1 MYPLG
6 VVFSE
11 FFLISFEVQLWP
23 MGGWKN
29 PKCIPIG
36 FWGFER
42 LGCIHPG
49 SRHPTIQKM
58 IWFLLDD
65 DRSFAIKNGEA
76 RKPTGLK
83 NGVFVYPL
91 IFPDLGG
98 VLTGENPWWLPTF
111 EDVCTHEAFGVWRK
125 RKFPLGI
132 YQNLRL
138 KEWTF
143 FFSQSLKIGAWGVSL
158 KIGKT
163 CGFRRRSD
171 WNQGQFSWI
180 FMFLWEFSDF

>member
-1 MYPLG
+1 MRAFWFDGGCRPKMREHLG
-6 VVFSE
+6 RKINCISDEQKSPCIHWGWFFPSFSL
-11 FFLISFEVQLWP
+11 FLLKLGSTLTH
-23 MGGWKN
+23 GGLKN

-49 SRHPTIQKM
+49 SRHATIQKM

-83 NGVFVYPL
+83 NGVFVYPP

-98 VLTGENPWWLPTF
+98 VLTGGKSMMASHLWRR
-111 EDVCTHEAFGVWRK
+111 VHSRSVW
-125 RKFPLGI
+125 G
-132 YQNLRL
+132 L
-138 KEWTF
+138 KEAQIPAWNLPKPPAERMDF
-143 FFSQSLKIGAWGVSL
+143 FFSPKA
-158 KIGKT
+158 
-163 CGFRRRSD
+163 
-171 WNQGQFSWI
+171 
-180 FMFLWEFSDF
+180 

>member
-1 MYPLG
+1 MEVADQKCGNTWEEKLIVSLTNKNHHVSIG
-6 VVFSE
+6 GGFFRVFPY
-11 FFLISFEVQLWP
+11 FFWSWVQLWP

-49 SRHPTIQKM
+49 SRHATIQKI

-91 IFPDLGG
+91 IFPDIGG
-98 VLTGENPWWLPTF
+98 VLTGGKSMMASHLWRR
-111 EDVCTHEAFGVWRK
+111 VHSRSVW
-125 RKFPLGI
+125 G
-132 YQNLRL
+132 L
-138 KEWTF
+138 KEAQIPAWNLPKPPAERMDF
-143 FFSQSLKIGAWGVSL
+143 FFSPKA
-158 KIGKT
+158 
-163 CGFRRRSD
+163 
-171 WNQGQFSWI
+171 
-180 FMFLWEFSDF
+180 